1 MPTLTSKELDA
12 IQDQLTMEQL
22 MIQKYKLYSQTAS
35 DPQIKNKCEQIASK
49 HQAHY
54 DKLMKQLG

>member
-1 MPTLTSKELDA
+1 MPNLTSKELDA

-22 MIQKYKLYSQTAS
+22 MIQKYKIYSQTAT

-54 DKLMKQLG
+54 DKLMNQLG